1 MGLVQKKGR
10 QRKLPAGKKKRQ
22 NSDVGLGLAEAH
34 HAIAF
39 LPLAAFLED
48 LNALEALE
56 DVAFNDEAVGAL
68 EAFVL

>member
-1 MGLVQKKGR
+1 MGLDQKKGR
-10 QRKLPAGKKKRQ
+10 QRKLPARKKKKQ
-22 NSDVGLGLAEAH
+22 SSDVGLRLAEAH

-48 LNALEALE
+48 LNAFEALE

-68 EAFVL
+68 EALVL